1 MLVQASGMGMD
12 GWGVPSE
19 AVGVQFGEEEVEV
32 AEDGEDDDGYW
43 ALDFVAGLVAA
54 QDKRDQRQRQ
64 ARHYEDCQREV
75 AELAVEQQEDD
86 QQGDDGGQRQR

>member
-32 AEDGEDDDGYW
+32 AEDGEDDDGHW
-43 ALDFVAGLVAA
+43 ALDFVVGFVAT

-64 ARHYEDCQREV
+64 ARHHEGRQREV

-86 QQGDDGGQRQR
+86 QHGDDGGQRQR